1 MCKCQIAG
9 AGYTDPEMIPGNFI
23 MFNENL
29 FAVLFLELNSLSL
42 YVRVKE
48 LWMIYSVIIFNN
60 LIYNLF
66 IFALYSF
73 YVKYNVKYSDK
84 LFQRRNEAILLFN
97 CLMPSLQTINNV
109 G

>member
-1 MCKCQIAG
+1 MGKCQIAG

-48 LWMIYSVIIFNN
+48 L
-60 LIYNLF
+60 
-66 IFALYSF
+66 
-73 YVKYNVKYSDK
+73 
-84 LFQRRNEAILLFN
+84 
-97 CLMPSLQTINNV
+97 
-109 G
+109 